1 MLNDREYMR
10 QPPRNTVEDARSGFH
25 ALIALI
31 IVNVILWLFQL
42 QKDETLLLSPED
54 FRSGYYWQVFTAMFL
69 HYDFWHLFFNM
80 FSLYVLGSLS
90 APVIGA
96 KRFLILYIV
105 SGLAGNLLWL
115 GASWNIPHVAILG
128 ASGAVAGIT
137 IASAMIVPDIQMM
150 LLLIPFP
157 IKLRTMAIILFVLNI
172 MSHIGGIG
180 GNVAYL
186 AHIGGFIGGML
197 LMRFAFSRYVQWDPL
212 SFLGR
217 LPNDRRYGSRPASP
231 PRGWTVRDDTYAPP
245 PTGRV
250 SQKELDALLDK
261 LSRGGVNS
269 LSEAELERLR
279 QAREQMRTDNK

>member
-10 QPPRNTVEDARSGFH
+10 RPPRPNPEDVRGGFH

-31 IVNVILWLFQL
+31 IVNVILWLFGL
-42 QKDETLLLSPED
+42 QNDPDLVLSPEGI
-54 FRSGYYWQVFTAMFL
+54 RNGQYWQIFTAMFL
-69 HYDFWHLFFNM
+69 HFDFWHLFFNM
-80 FSLYVLGSLS
+80 FSLYILGSLS

-96 KRFLILYIV
+96 KRFLILYFV
-105 SGLAGNLLWL
+105 SGAVGNLLWL
-115 GASWNIPHVAILG
+115 GASWDLNAALLG

-137 IASAMIVPDIQMM
+137 IASAMIVPDIQMF

-172 MSHIGGIG
+172 MSHVGNIG

-197 LMRFAFSRYVQWDPL
+197 LMRFAYRRYIQWDPL
-212 SFLGR
+212 AFLGGGS
-217 LPNDRRYGSRPASP
+217 LPNDRRGARPAAP
-231 PRGWTVRDDTYAPP
+231 PKGWTIRDDSYAPP
-245 PTGRV
+245 PTGKV

-261 LSRGGVNS
+261 LSRGGINS
-269 LSEAELERLR
+269 LSEAELARLR
-279 QAREQMRTDNK
+279 QAREQMRGDKQ

>member
-10 QPPRNTVEDARSGFH
+10 RPPRPTIEDARSGFH

-42 QKDETLLLSPED
+42 QNDKTLLLSPEG

-80 FSLYVLGSLS
+80 FSLYILGSLS

-115 GASWNIPHVAILG
+115 GVSWDANAVILG

-212 SFLGR
+212 SFLGK

>member
-10 QPPRNTVEDARSGFH
+10 RPPRPTIEDARSGFH
-25 ALIALI
+25 TLIALI
-31 IVNVILWLFQL
+31 IVNVILWLFGL
-42 QKDETLLLSPED
+42 QRDESLLLSPEG
-54 FRSGYYWQVFTAMFL
+54 FRSGEFWQVFTAMFL

-80 FSLYVLGSLS
+80 FSLYVLGSIS
-90 APVIGA
+90 APIIGA
-96 KRFLILYIV
+96 KRFLILYLV

-115 GASWNIPHVAILG
+115 GASWDANAVILG

-137 IASAMIVPDIQMM
+137 IASAMIVPDIQMF
-150 LLLIPFP
+150 LLLIPFL

-172 MSHIGGIG
+172 MSHLGGAG

-197 LMRFAFSRYVQWDPL
+197 LMRFAYSRYVQWDPL
-212 SFLGR
+212 AFLGK
-217 LPNDRRYGSRPASP
+217 LPNDRKVHRQP
-231 PRGWTVRDDTYAPP
+231 PPPEGWTIRNETYAPP

-269 LSEAELERLR
+269 LSEAELARLR